1 MSQENIETVRTA
13 FEALSRGGF
22 DEALAYVHPEVE
34 FEPPDEAPERPSSVK
49 GHEALRERWRTLL
62 EPFDDDVRLEPLEFI
77 DVDDHT
83 VITVFHLGVRG
94 RASEVPVEA
103 QPAYVLTIR
112 DGKIM
117 RMRAYLQRDQALEAA
132 GLRE

>member
-1 MSQENIETVRTA
+1 MSQENVEIVRTA
-13 FEALSRGGF
+13 FEALNRGGL
-22 DEALAYVHPEVE
+22 DEALAYVDPEVE
-34 FEPPDEAPERPSSVK
+34 FVPPDEALERPSSFK
-49 GHEALRERWRTLL
+49 GHEALRERWRTLM
-62 EPFDDDVRLEPLEFI
+62 EPFEGLRLEPVEFI
-77 DVDDHT
+77 DVDDET
-83 VITVFHLGVRG
+83 VITVFRVGVRG

-103 QPAYVLTIR
+103 EPAYVLALR